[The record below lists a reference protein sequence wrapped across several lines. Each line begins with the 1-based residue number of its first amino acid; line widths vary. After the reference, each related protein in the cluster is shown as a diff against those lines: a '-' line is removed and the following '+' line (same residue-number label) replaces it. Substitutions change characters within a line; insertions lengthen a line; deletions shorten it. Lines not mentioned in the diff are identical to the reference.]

1 MNPLSLCLSLVAM
14 SKICQALFI
23 QMFVHACLG
32 NVFVM
37 LFISEM
43 LNILYVVLGMQ
54 YCSVFAYG
62 VRFVKLT
69 TGSVFVCVCV
79 CVCVV
84 SWQTR
89 SS

>member
-1 MNPLSLCLSLVAM
+1 MNPLSLCLPLVAM

-43 LNILYVVLGMQ
+43 LNILYVVLRMQ

-62 VRFVKLT
+62 VRF
-69 TGSVFVCVCV
+69 C
-79 CVCVV
+79 
-84 SWQTR
+84 QTDHW
-89 SS
+89 